1 MAHRVVFFSLFAACA
16 APSVTP
22 ADPMVPESRVDA
34 DLDGYNDLASGGND
48 CDDADPDVHP
58 GAEDLDCDGVDA
70 DCYHGDGPDEDG
82 DLVTVCDGDCRDQDR
97 TVGPGFPELCD
108 GLDSDCNLIIDDAAD
123 ADGDGVPACD
133 AVISAPVR
141 HVAGEGGDL
150 PVGAALLVVDLNSDG
165 RHEVLATEAPG
176 HRSAAGVWLYTSRS
190 NCLMCASERIDLGEF
205 SALSAVRAGDLQG
218 DGLQDVVVVG
228 ELSPGSPD
236 RGFRV
241 LKGERGPG
249 LAPWRAWAEVGD
261 AAGAATLGDLDGDGL
276 DELVM
281 YTVNTFT
288 GTRVS
293 LASGGAAPVPVEAAG
308 LTLRPG
314 TELVS
319 VDLDGNGAWELAFSA
334 SCEAPE
340 AQALITSWPP
350 VPSPQALA
358 CTSWTYQTAFA
369 SPGDVDGDGFDDLA
383 LGGLNDDGFG
393 DILPSLTLVLG
404 AASPDAQQVV
414 DLPLTNL
421 EVVRAIAGV
430 AGPDPLLVTVSH
442 VGDLGG
448 PGVTVVRV
456 WEVRRVAGVAVPTL
470 LQSIP
475 LGQRASMEPVSVAS
489 GDLDGDGWAE
499 VVVGETSPQAADPG
513 RPGNGRL
520 LVFSTRRDCDDHDPT
535 IQRGCGR

>member
-1 MAHRVVFFSLFAACA
+1 MAHRVVFLSLLAACA
-16 APSVTP
+16 APAP
-22 ADPMVPESRVDA
+22 APFEPIMPELRVDA
-34 DLDGYNDLASGGND
+34 DLDGYEDVASGGND

-58 GAEDLDCDGVDA
+58 GADDEACDGVDA

-82 DLVTVCDGDCRDQDR
+82 DLVTACDGDCNDEDG
-97 TVGPGFPELCD
+97 TIGPGFPELCD
-108 GLDSDCNLIIDDAAD
+108 GMDSDCNLVVDDAAD
-123 ADGDGVPACD
+123 ADADGVPACD

-141 HVAGEGGDL
+141 RVGGDRDAL
-150 PVGAALLVVDLNSDG
+150 PVGAALLVVDINGDG
-165 RHEVLATEAPG
+165 KHELVAAEAPG
-176 HRSAAGVWLYTSRS
+176 FSAPSGVWLYPGRS
-190 NCLMCASERIDLGEF
+190 DCLMCTSERIDLGVF

-228 ELSPGSPD
+228 ELSPGSRE

-241 LKGERGPG
+241 LSGERGPG

-261 AAGAATLGDLDGDGL
+261 TAGAATLGHLDGDGL

-293 LASGGAAPVPVEAAG
+293 LATGGLPPVPVDAAG

-319 VDLDGNGAWELAFSA
+319 VDLNGDGALELAFSA

-340 AQALITSWPP
+340 AQTVITTWPP

-383 LGGLNDDGFG
+383 LGGLHDDGFG

-404 AASPDAQQVV
+404 AASPDIQQVV

-421 EVVRAIAGV
+421 EVVRGIAGV

-448 PGVTVVRV
+448 PGVTVLRV
-456 WEVRRVAGVAVPTL
+456 WEVRRVAGVAVPSL

-475 LGQRASMEPVSVAS
+475 LGERTSMEPVSVAA
-489 GDLDGDGWAE
+489 GDLDGDGWSE
-499 VVVGETSPQAADPG
+499 IVVGETSPEATVFGGPAS
-513 RPGNGRL
+513 GRL
-520 LVFSTRRDCDDHDPT
+520 SVFSTRRDCDDSDPT